1 MKKIIPFKK
10 DITFDSNINEIISIS
25 LEHNLSLK
33 EENIIKGSFI
43 ISGTYK
49 MTESSINVD
58 SFNYDLPFEISID
71 KKYDTQNLILDIND
85 FYYEVIDSKILA
97 VNIEVLLDNL
107 KEKELIEL
115 KEERGAA
122 EKEETD
128 EFNEVEELLNQ
139 ADENKKDSDSQDER
153 QTETTSLFDN
163 LDDNEKYVT
172 YKIHF
177 VNENDTVESIIQK
190 YDVPLSKIEEY
201 NDLTDIQIGNKII
214 IPTDE

>member
-1 MKKIIPFKK
+1 
-10 DITFDSNINEIISIS
+10 
-25 LEHNLSLK
+25 

>member
-163 LDDNEKYVT
+163 LDDNEIV
-172 YKIHF
+172 F
-177 VNENDTVESIIQK
+177 DT
-190 YDVPLSKIEEY
+190 
-201 NDLTDIQIGNKII
+201 
-214 IPTDE
+214 